1 MKPKYLN
8 TFRSK
13 ALKGIVSIEFV
24 LMMTAVFTPIVIG
37 TLEVGRVFYQYNTI
51 TKAVRDGVR
60 YISLYSATDP
70 NYDAKKTEAINL
82 VLKGNTAGTGNLL
95 VPGLDNTPMVTMVSI
110 NTISVATAGSIKLV
124 TVTVTGFKLGYITT
138 YFIGRS
144 KAFNPISATMRQA
157 TT

>member
-51 TKAVRDGVR
+51 TKAVRGGVR
-60 YISLYSATDP
+60 YISLYSTTNPSYVD
-70 NYDAKKTEAINL
+70 KQTEAKNL
-82 VLKGNTAGTGNLL
+82 TVNGNTAGTGNAL
-95 VPGLDNTPMVTMVSI
+95 VPGLTSGMVTIS
-110 NTISVATAGSIKLV
+110 TTSVASAGSIKLV
-124 TVTVTGFKLGYITT
+124 TVTVTGYSLGYITT

>member
-60 YISLYSATDP
+60 YISLYSTTNPSYAT
-70 NYDAKKTEAINL
+70 KQTEAKNIIVN
-82 VLKGNTAGTGNLL
+82 GNTAGTGNAL
-95 VPGLDNTPMVTMVSI
+95 VPGLTIGMVAIST
-110 NTISVATAGSIKLV
+110 TSVASGAGSIKLV
-124 TVTVTGFKLGYITT
+124 TVTVTGYSLGYITT

>member
-24 LMMTAVFTPIVIG
+24 LMMTTVFTPIVIG

-51 TKAVRDGVR
+51 TKAVRGGVR

-124 TVTVTGFKLGYITT
+124 TVTVTGFKLGYITN
-138 YFIGRS
+138 YFAGN
-144 KAFNPISATMRQA
+144 KAFNVISASMRQA

>member
-24 LMMTAVFTPIVIG
+24 LMMTAVFTPIAIG

-60 YISLYSATDP
+60 YISLYSTTNPSYAIIQTQ
-70 NYDAKKTEAINL
+70 AKNL
-82 VLKGNTAGTGNLL
+82 IVKGNTAGTGNAL
-95 VPGLDNTPMVTMVSI
+95 VPGLTSGMVTIS
-110 NTISVATAGSIKLV
+110 TTSVASAGSIKLV
-124 TVTVTGFKLGYITT
+124 TVTVTGYSLGYITT
-138 YFIGRS
+138 YFIGGS